1 MLRPF
6 KRTDHREW
14 QSVRSRN
21 HSWLSKWDA
30 TSPPGSGRSVTFAQM
45 VRSMNRAGQ
54 AGEALSFVMC
64 WDRAWPKRSR
74 FARLPIIGQVTI
86 SNIFWGSARMGQIG
100 YWIDQDHAGRGLM
113 PTAVALLSDYCF
125 QVVGI
130 HRIEINIR
138 PENKPSLRV
147 VEKLGYR
154 FEGERARFL
163 HINGQWC
170 DHLSFALTAEETQG
184 GLLNNLL
191 SGTGVPREISK

>member
-1 MLRPF
+1 
-6 KRTDHREW
+6 
-14 QSVRSRN
+14 
-21 HSWLSKWDA
+21 
-30 TSPPGSGRSVTFAQM
+30 
-45 VRSMNRAGQ
+45 
-54 AGEALSFVMC
+54 
-64 WDRAWPKRSR
+64 
-74 FARLPIIGQVTI
+74 
-86 SNIFWGSARMGQIG
+86 
-100 YWIDQDHAGRGLM
+100 M